1 MALTEIKV
9 VTPPATE
16 LDITTVKNYLRIDFT
31 DDDALLT
38 TLIQSARERAE
49 QYCNRSF
56 ITQTL
61 EVYYDKIE
69 KNFTLPR
76 SPIQN
81 VSTVKLI
88 YLNEVSTLTQN
99 ADYYV
104 MGNQDQWITITATT
118 YNLPPG
124 FSPGDDLSRY
134 HLDVTYTAGYDSQWP
149 ILNGVAQVSKIP
161 MGIAEAIMKM
171 VGAAYQVREDVVQLS
186 ERMVTGYMEIPN
198 DAKSLL
204 NAYRVIPL

>member
-1 MALTEIKV
+1 MALTELKV

-16 LDITTVKNYLRIDFT
+16 LLLSTVKSYMRVDFT
-31 DDDALLT
+31 DDDTLIT
-38 TLIQSARERAE
+38 SLIQSARERAE
-49 QYCNRSF
+49 QYCNRAF

-61 EVYYDKIE
+61 EAYYDKIE
-69 KNFTLPR
+69 KNFTLPCA
-76 SPIQN
+76 PIQS
-81 VSTVKLI
+81 VGAVKLI

-134 HLDVTYTAGYDSQWP
+134 HLDVTYTAGYGNSYS
-149 ILNGVAQVSKIP
+149 NVP
-161 MGIAEAIMKM
+161 MGIQEAIMKM
-171 VGAAYQVREDVVQLS
+171 VSAAYEVREDVAAYTRNGIINLV
-186 ERMVTGYMEIPN
+186 EIPN

-204 NAYRVIPL
+204 SAYRVVPL

>member
-1 MALTEIKV
+1 MALTEIKT
-9 VTPPATE
+9 VTPPGTE
-16 LDITTVKNYLRIDFT
+16 LNLSTVKSYLRIDFT
-31 DDDALLT
+31 DDDSLIT

-49 QYCNRSF
+49 QYCNRAF

-76 SPIQN
+76 APIQS
-81 VSTVKLI
+81 VGTVKLI

-134 HLDVTYTAGYDSQWP
+134 HLDVTYTAGYGNDYTF
-149 ILNGVAQVSKIP
+149 VP
-161 MGIAEAIMKM
+161 MGIQEAVMKM
-171 VGAAYQVREDVVQLS
+171 VGAAYEVREDVAIITKGGT
-186 ERMVTGYMEIPN
+186 TGLLEIPN
-198 DAKSLL
+198 DAKRLL
-204 NAYRVIPL
+204 DAYKVIPL

>member
-16 LDITTVKNYLRIDFT
+16 LSLTTVKSYLRIDFT

-61 EVYYDKIE
+61 EAYYDKIE

-76 SPIQN
+76 APIQS
-81 VSTVKLI
+81 VSSVKLI

-124 FSPGDDLSRY
+124 FSPGDDISRY
-134 HLDVTYTAGYDSQWP
+134 HLDVTYTAGYGSAWSS
-149 ILNGVAQVSKIP
+149 VP
-161 MGIAEAIMKM
+161 MGIQEAIMKM
-171 VGAAYQVREDVVQLS
+171 VGAAYEVREDV
-186 ERMVTGYMEIPN
+186 ERLTRTGSINLMEIPN

-204 NAYRVIPL
+204 NAYKVIPL

>member
-1 MALTEIKV
+1 MALTELKV
-9 VTPPATE
+9 VTPPSTE
-16 LDITTVKNYLRIDFT
+16 LSLSTVKSYLRIDFT
-31 DDDALLT
+31 DDDTLIT
-38 TLIQSARERAE
+38 SLIQSARERAE
-49 QYCNRSF
+49 QYCNRAF

-61 EVYYDKIE
+61 EAYYDQIE

-76 SPIQN
+76 APIQS

-134 HLDVTYTAGYDSQWP
+134 HLDVTYIAGYGNSYSNVP
-149 ILNGVAQVSKIP
+149 A
-161 MGIAEAIMKM
+161 GIQEAIMKM
-171 VGAAYQVREDVVQLS
+171 VGAAYEVREDVALINKGMQL
-186 ERMVTGYMEIPN
+186 MEIPN

-204 NAYRVIPL
+204 DAYRVVPL

>member
-1 MALTEIKV
+1 MALTEIKI

-16 LDITTVKNYLRIDFT
+16 LSLSTVKSYLRIDFA
-31 DDDALLT
+31 DDDTLITA
-38 TLIQSARERAE
+38 LIQSARERAE

-61 EVYYDKIE
+61 EAYYDKIE

-76 SPIQN
+76 APIQS
-81 VSTVKLI
+81 VSSVKLI
-88 YLNEVSTLTQN
+88 YLNEMSTLTQN
-99 ADYYV
+99 DDYYV

-134 HLDVTYTAGYDSQWP
+134 HLDVTFTAGYGSSWT
-149 ILNGVAQVSKIP
+149 NVP
-161 MGIAEAIMKM
+161 MGI
-171 VGAAYQVREDVVQLS
+171 REKPS
-186 ERMVTGYMEIPN
+186 EPRLG
-198 DAKSLL
+198 
-204 NAYRVIPL
+204 

>member
-1 MALTEIKV
+1 MALTEISI

-16 LDITTVKNYLRIDFT
+16 LSLSTVKSYLRIDFT
-31 DDDALLT
+31 DDDTLLT
-38 TLIQSARERAE
+38 SLIQSARERAE
-49 QYCNRSF
+49 QYCNRAF

-61 EVYYDKIE
+61 EVYYDNIE

-76 SPIQN
+76 APIQS
-81 VSTVKLI
+81 VGTVKLI
-88 YLNEVSTLTQN
+88 YLDEVSVLTQN

-104 MGNQDQWITITATT
+104 MGNMDKWITLTATT

-134 HLDVTYTAGYDSQWP
+134 HLDVTYTAGYGSSWS
-149 ILNGVAQVSKIP
+149 NVP
-161 MGIAEAIMKM
+161 MGIQEAIMKM
-171 VGAAYQVREDVVQLS
+171 AGVAYEVREDVA
-186 ERMVTGYMEIPN
+186 VTSRQGTTGLTEIPN

-204 NAYRVIPL
+204 NAYRVVPI

>member
-1 MALTEIKV
+1 MALTELKV

-16 LDITTVKNYLRIDFT
+16 LSLTTVKSYLRIDFS
-31 DDDALLT
+31 DDDSLIT

-61 EVYYDKIE
+61 EAYYDKIE

-76 SPIQN
+76 APIQS

-134 HLDVTYTAGYDSQWP
+134 HLDVTYTAGYGSSWTS
-149 ILNGVAQVSKIP
+149 VP
-161 MGIAEAIMKM
+161 MGIQEAIMKM
-171 VGAAYQVREDVVQLS
+171 VGAAYEVREDVAMLS
-186 ERMVTGYMEIPN
+186 SKGISNLITIPN
-198 DAKSLL
+198 DARSLL
-204 NAYRVIPL
+204 NAYKVVPL

>member
-1 MALTEIKV
+1 MALTELKV

-16 LDITTVKNYLRIDFT
+16 LLLSTVKSYMRVDFT
-31 DDDALLT
+31 DDDTLIT
-38 TLIQSARERAE
+38 SLIQSARERAE
-49 QYCNRSF
+49 QYCNRAF

-61 EVYYDKIE
+61 EAYYDKIE

-76 SPIQN
+76 APIQS
-81 VSTVKLI
+81 VGAVKLI

-134 HLDVTYTAGYDSQWP
+134 HLDVTYTAGYGNSYS
-149 ILNGVAQVSKIP
+149 NVP
-161 MGIAEAIMKM
+161 MGIQEAIMKM
-171 VGAAYQVREDVVQLS
+171 VSAAYEVREDVAAYTRNGIINLA
-186 ERMVTGYMEIPN
+186 EIPN

-204 NAYRVIPL
+204 NAYRVVPL

>member
-1 MALTEIKV
+1 MALTELKV

-16 LDITTVKNYLRIDFT
+16 LLLSTVKSYMRVDFT
-31 DDDALLT
+31 DDDTLIT
-38 TLIQSARERAE
+38 SLIQSARERAE
-49 QYCNRSF
+49 QYCNRAF

-61 EVYYDKIE
+61 EAYYDKIE

-76 SPIQN
+76 APIQS
-81 VSTVKLI
+81 VGAVKLI

-134 HLDVTYTAGYDSQWP
+134 HLDVTYTAGYGNSYS
-149 ILNGVAQVSKIP
+149 NVP
-161 MGIAEAIMKM
+161 MGIQEAIMKM
-171 VGAAYQVREDVVQLS
+171 VSAAYEVREEVAAYTRNGIINLV
-186 ERMVTGYMEIPN
+186 EIPN

-204 NAYRVIPL
+204 SAYRVVPL

>member
-1 MALTEIKV
+1 MALTELKIV
-9 VTPPATE
+9 APPAVE
-16 LDITTVKNYLRIDFT
+16 LSLSTVKSYLRVDFS
-31 DDDALLT
+31 DDDTLIT

-56 ITQTL
+56 ITQTI

-69 KNFTLPR
+69 RTFILPR
-76 SPIQN
+76 APIQS

-124 FSPGDDLSRY
+124 FSPGDDISRY
-134 HLDVTYTAGYDSQWP
+134 HLDVTYTAGYGSSWT
-149 ILNGVAQVSKIP
+149 NVP
-161 MGIAEAIMKM
+161 MGIQEAIMKM
-171 VGAAYQVREDVVQLS
+171 VGAAYEVREDVALLS
-186 ERMVTGYMEIPN
+186 SKGVSNIMEIPN
-198 DAKSLL
+198 DSKRLL
-204 NAYRVIPL
+204 DAYRVIPL

>member
-1 MALTEIKV
+1 MALTELKV

-16 LDITTVKNYLRIDFT
+16 LSLSTVKSYLRIDYS
-31 DDDALLT
+31 DDDSLLSI
-38 TLIQSARERAE
+38 LIQSARERAE

-61 EVYYDKIE
+61 EAYYDKIE
-69 KNFTLPR
+69 KDFTLPR
-76 SPIQN
+76 APIQN

-88 YLNEVSTLTQN
+88 YLNEESTLTQN

-104 MGNQDQWITITATT
+104 MGNQDQWVTITATT

-124 FSPGDDLSRY
+124 FSPGDDISRY
-134 HLDVTYTAGYDSQWP
+134 HLDVTYTAGYGSSWT
-149 ILNGVAQVSKIP
+149 NVP
-161 MGIAEAIMKM
+161 MGIQEAIMKM
-171 VGAAYQVREDVVQLS
+171 AGAAYEVREDVAVLS
-186 ERMVTGYMEIPN
+186 KNGASGIIEIPN

-204 NAYRVIPL
+204 NAYRVVPL